1 MALRFR
7 FCALVLAGLAA
18 AASAADR
25 PPTALHVVGDH
36 WTAWD
41 PPTSQPTDAKIH
53 VVVKGDTLWALAQQ
67 YLGNPYLWPQIWE
80 KNQYVKD
87 AHWIYPGDPI
97 VVGIEVAPASQAI
110 AEATPPPA
118 PGAKSAA
125 EEESA
130 AGPRATSAA
139 VRRNTPIPL
148 GSERDIVCTGY
159 IGDEEEELPWGISG
173 SEYDGLVPRAE
184 SLRKW
189 KIGKGL
195 FGKLETL
202 KYELSVGDVVYLDS
216 GRAAGLSPG
225 MVLTVVEPR
234 EIVRHPDTN
243 KKVGRFDAY
252 LGRVRVLTALEDRS
266 IGEIVQSCSG
276 IHVGDR
282 LKTFEPEPIPL
293 ARRPQGRPYNMP
305 SESDL
310 EAAPTIVLADS
321 SLYTL
326 GEDHVVFI
334 DRGESDDVYP
344 GDLFTIYRVTQ
355 NGIPAIAV
363 GELAVL
369 SVHPRSAVA
378 KILESRYPIYVGDR
392 LERR

>member
-25 PPTALHVVGDH
+25 PPTSLHLVGDH
-36 WTAWD
+36 WTAWE
-41 PPTSQPTDAKIH
+41 PPTDLPADAKVH

-67 YLGNPYLWPQIWE
+67 YLGNAYLWPQIWE

-97 VVGIEVAPASQAI
+97 VVGIEVAPASEAI

-118 PGAKSAA
+118 AGATA
-125 EEESA
+125 EGESA
-130 AGPRATSAA
+130 GGPRTSMSEL
-139 VRRNTPIPL
+139 RRNTPIPL
-148 GSERDIVCTGY
+148 GSEKDIHCTGY
-159 IGDEEEELPWGISG
+159 IAEEDETLPWGING

-195 FGKLETL
+195 FGRMETL
-202 KYELSVGDVVYLDS
+202 KYELSVGDIVYLDS

-225 MVLTVVEPR
+225 MVLAVVEPR
-234 EIVRHPDTN
+234 EVVRHPDTN
-243 KKVGRFDAY
+243 RKIGRFEAY
-252 LGRVRVLTALEDRS
+252 LGRVRVLTALEDRA
-266 IGEIVQSCSG
+266 IGEIVQSCLG
-276 IHVGDR
+276 VHVGDR
-282 LKTFEPEPIPL
+282 LKKFEPEPIPL
-293 ARRPQGRPYNMP
+293 ARRPLPRPYNVP
-305 SESDL
+305 TDGDL
-310 EAAPTIVLADS
+310 SAAPTIVLADS

-344 GDLFTIYRVTQ
+344 GDLFTIYRVAKG
-355 NGIPAIAV
+355 NIPPIAV

-378 KILESRYPIYVGDR
+378 KILESRYPVYVGDR